1 MEEEAMNHVRR
12 VVALAGLSALVTGSL
27 AGTPAGA
34 ATPEIFH
41 SRVDVSLT
49 GIDVCGFTVDSVV
62 QGTDTFEI
70 FVDKSGNTS
79 YQDVSHVVSTLTN
92 VENGK
97 VVHVAN
103 ASRDAFSDTGVLNPD
118 GTLTFTDTL
127 TGMPVRVY
135 TAHSSTWVKD
145 VGYLSLVSTFDY
157 EGDLVSEQV
166 VAHGPHPFAGDFD
179 VFCTAIASAIG

>member
-1 MEEEAMNHVRR
+1 MEQARG
-12 VVALAGLSALVTGSL
+12 VVALAGLGVLVTGLL
-27 AGTPAGA
+27 AGAPARA

-41 SRVDVSLT
+41 SQVDVSLT
-49 GIDVCGFTVDSVV
+49 NIDVCGFTVDSVV
-62 QGTDTFEI
+62 LGTDTFQV
-70 FVDKSGNTS
+70 FVDRSGNTS

-92 VENGK
+92 VKNGK

-103 ASRDAFSDTGVLNPD
+103 ASRDAFSDTGVVNPD
-118 GTLTFTDTL
+118 GTITFTDTL

-135 TAHSSTWVKD
+135 TTHSSTVVKD
-145 VGYLSLVSTFDY
+145 VGYLSLVSTFDS

-179 VFCTAIASAIG
+179 VFCHAIASAIG

>member
-1 MEEEAMNHVRR
+1 MKQARG
-12 VVALAGLSALVTGSL
+12 VVALAGVSALVTGLS
-27 AGTPAGA
+27 AAAPALA

-41 SRVDVSLT
+41 SQVDVSLT
-49 GIDVCGFTVDSVV
+49 DIDVCGFTVDSVV
-62 QGTDTFEI
+62 QGTDTFQV
-70 FVDKSGNTS
+70 FVDRSGRTS

-103 ASRDAFSDTGVLNPD
+103 ASRDAFSDTGVVNAD
-118 GTLTFTDTL
+118 GTVTFTDTL
-127 TGMPVRVY
+127 AGMPVRVY
-135 TAHSSTWVKD
+135 TSHSSTLVKD
-145 VGYLSLVSTFDY
+145 VGYLSLVSTFDS

-179 VFCTAIASAIG
+179 VFCAAIASAIG